1 MAFNQNGDNLP
12 YPIGKIGQERLSLF
26 DPICYNKYEV
36 HKGDVHCMRIS
47 KEGWKNMK
55 KDFTQKHSY
64 DYLTNFYRIRS
75 IIALCCGIC
84 TLILAFYGI
93 IAGVIRSI
101 AYTHTYGFTSFIY
114 FTMISNTLALFAVA
128 FVIPYAVEGI
138 KKKRFV
144 LPKWV
149 AMINFISATSI
160 AIVLA
165 FVLSVISWTS
175 PQDAFGGINLILHI
189 HCPFLIL
196 ISFFQ
201 VENRYKYSMKDCL
214 IGCIPFF
221 IYAIVYYIE
230 VGLIGEKNGGWP
242 DIYHVQEYVP
252 SAVAAPILMIFGLI
266 VSCIIAAISNYL
278 TKKREKKMF
287 SHWEKD
293 IDSIEAKIEAYGL
306 GNMMSN
312 AEDKNNIVVPMDILE
327 YIAQKTNVKTE
338 ELIKSYIKGVIV
350 GQKNKLGDI

>member
-1 MAFNQNGDNLP
+1 
-12 YPIGKIGQERLSLF
+12 
-26 DPICYNKYEV
+26 
-36 HKGDVHCMRIS
+36 
-47 KEGWKNMK
+47 MK
-55 KDFTQKHSY
+55 KGFTPKHSY

-75 IIALCCGIC
+75 IIALCCCIC

-101 AYTHTYGFTSFIY
+101 EHTHEYGFSSFIY

-149 AMINFISATSI
+149 AMINYISATSI
-160 AIVLA
+160 AIMLA
-165 FVLSVISWTS
+165 FVLGFISWSS
-175 PQDAFGGINLILHI
+175 PQDAFGGINLILHVF
-189 HCPFLIL
+189 CPFLIL

-201 VENRYKYSMKDCL
+201 VENRYIYSMKDSL

-221 IYAIVYYIE
+221 IYAIVYYVE
-230 VGLIGEKNGGWP
+230 VALIGEANGGWV
-242 DIYHVQEYVP
+242 DIYHVFKYMPALV
-252 SAVAAPILMIFGLI
+252 AVSILLVFGFV
-266 VSCIIAAISNYL
+266 VSCIIANISNYL
-278 TKKREKKMF
+278 TRIREKKMF
-287 SHWEKD
+287 SHWEKN
-293 IDSIEAKIEAYGL
+293 IDPVEAKIEAYGL

-312 AEDKNNIVVPMDILE
+312 VEDKNSIVVPMDILE

-338 ELIKSYIKGVIV
+338 DLIKLYIKGVIV
-350 GQKNKLGDI
+350 GQKK